1 MKIVYIENIKNIENI
16 SDIFERKYLIYI
28 RYISMIY
35 IGDIYRA
42 NPVQY
47 LNETSHE
54 V

>member
-16 SDIFERKYLIYI
+16 SDIFERKYPIYI
-28 RYISMIY
+28 RY
-35 IGDIYRA
+35 IYRA
-42 NPVQY
+42 NPVQH